1 MSIEREIAEWAS
13 ALEWARVPAHTRER
27 VETIHL
33 DALASGIAGATQQL
47 AEHGQRVASAF
58 GGDSP
63 ASRTFA
69 RAYEITSA
77 TLCDVYRPGLCH
89 VTPVV
94 LPPLE
99 ALGADERDQD
109 DFFAAFTV
117 GLEVT
122 TRLCLALDYPRLR
135 ERGWHSPGV
144 AGPVGAAA
152 AVARLLHLDAD
163 GMLSAMAHGSAQ
175 SAGTFAAL
183 GTEAV
188 KFNQARGAASGLLAG
203 LAAENGLAAA
213 SLWLTAADGGMAHA
227 YADGGAPE
235 LLVRDLGSH
244 WELEQISLRR
254 WPAAS
259 SVQSLIEVCL
269 ELDISADE
277 IAAFAVELSPRA
289 YEVSGDRGWSSPLAA
304 QQSARWVAACT
315 LLDGDWWL
323 EHSDPERLG
332 DARIVALAERISVA
346 ASDAVE
352 GGGVRVHLRRTNGEE
367 SSVERTS
374 APGDPERPLSRA
386 DVQGKLARASRQVMP
401 A

>member
-1 MSIEREIAEWAS
+1 MSIEREIAAWAA
-13 ALEWARVPAHTRER
+13 ALEWDQVPGGTRER

-33 DALASGIAGATQQL
+33 DALASGLAGRTLQL
-47 AEHGQRVASAF
+47 AQQARKVGAAF
-58 GGDSP
+58 GDES
-63 ASRTFA
+63 AAAATFA

-77 TLCDVYRPGLCH
+77 TVCDVYRPGLCH

-99 ALGADERDQD
+99 ALGEGRDHD
-109 DFFAAFTV
+109 DFLAAFTV

-152 AVARLLHLDAD
+152 AVARLLRLDAD
-163 GMLSAMAHGSAQ
+163 AMSSAMAHGAAQ
-175 SAGTFAAL
+175 GAGTFAGL

-188 KFNQARGAASGLLAG
+188 KFNQARGATAGLLAG
-203 LAAENGLAAA
+203 LAADSGLAA
-213 SLWLTAADGGMAHA
+213 SRLWLTADDGGMAHA
-227 YADGGAPE
+227 YVDGGEPE
-235 LLVRDLGSH
+235 LLVRDLGTR

-269 ELDISADE
+269 ELAVPVDD
-277 IAAFAVELSPRA
+277 IAALSVELSPRA
-289 YEVSGDRGWSSPLAA
+289 YEVSGERGWETTLAA

-323 EHSDPERLG
+323 DQSAPERLG
-332 DARIVALAERISVA
+332 DLRTAAVAGLVSVTES
-346 ASDAVE
+346 ASVE
-352 GGGVRVHLRRTNGEE
+352 GGGVRVRLRRTDGEE
-367 SSVERTS
+367 LLVERAG
-374 APGDPERPLSRA
+374 APGDPDRPLSRA
-386 DVQGKLARASRQVMP
+386 DVEAKLARASNQAVP

>member
-1 MSIEREIAEWAS
+1 MSIELEIAEWVAT
-13 ALEWARVPAHTRER
+13 LEWDAMPGDTRER

-33 DALASGIAGATQQL
+33 DALASGIAGATQHL
-47 AEHGQRVASAF
+47 ATQAQGVARAFADDSA
-58 GGDSP
+58 
-63 ASRTFA
+63 AARTFA
-69 RAYEITSA
+69 RAYEISAA

-99 ALGADERDQD
+99 TLREGRDDAEFLAAL
-109 DFFAAFTV
+109 TV

-152 AVARLLHLDAD
+152 AVARLLRLDAA
-163 GMLSAMAHGSAQ
+163 GVLSAMAHGAAQ
-175 SAGTFAAL
+175 AAGTFAAL

-188 KFNQARGAASGLLAG
+188 KFNQARGATAGLLAALAAQSG
-203 LAAENGLAAA
+203 LAASPG
-213 SLWLTAADGGMAHA
+213 WLTAPDGGMAHT
-227 YADGGAPE
+227 YVDGGAPE
-235 LLVRDLGSH
+235 ALVQDLGRR

-269 ELDISADE
+269 ELAVPADDVL
-277 IAAFAVELSPRA
+277 AVAVELSPRA
-289 YEVSGDRGWSSPLAA
+289 YEVSGERGWETPLAA

-315 LLDGDWWL
+315 IVDGDWWL
-323 EHSDPERLG
+323 EHSAPERLG
-332 DARIVALAERISVA
+332 DPEVKAVAERISVT
-346 ASDAVE
+346 ASPTIE
-352 GGGVRVHLRRTNGEE
+352 GGAVRVRLHRRNGEE
-367 SSVERTS
+367 LVAERTS

-386 DVQGKLARASRQVMP
+386 DVEAKLARASNVVVR

>member
-1 MSIEREIAEWAS
+1 MSVEREIAEWAA
-13 ALEWARVPAHTRER
+13 ALDWDQVPGVTRER

-33 DALASGIAGATQQL
+33 DAVASGMAGATQQL
-47 AEHGQRVASAF
+47 AARGKDVAYAF
-58 GGDSP
+58 AGDS
-63 ASRTFA
+63 AAARTFA

-77 TLCDVYRPGLCH
+77 TVCDVYRAGLCH

-99 ALGADERDQD
+99 ALEEGRERD
-109 DFFAAFTV
+109 DFLAAFTV

-152 AVARLLHLDAD
+152 AVARLLGLDAA
-163 GMLSAMAHGSAQ
+163 GMVSAMAHGAAQ
-175 SAGTFAAL
+175 AAGTFAGL

-188 KFNQARGAASGLLAG
+188 KFNQARGATAGLLAG
-203 LAAENGLAAA
+203 LAAESGLAAA
-213 SLWLTAADGGMAHA
+213 PLWLTAADGGMAHA
-227 YADGGAPE
+227 YVDGGSPE
-235 LLVRDLGSH
+235 ALVSNLGTH

-269 ELDISADE
+269 ELDVAVDD
-277 IAAFAVELSPRA
+277 IAELVVELSPRA
-289 YEVSGDRGWSSPLAA
+289 YEVSGDRGWETPLAA

-323 EHSDPERLG
+323 EQSAPERLG
-332 DARIVALAERISVA
+332 DRRAAAVAALISVTP
-346 ASDAVE
+346 SPTVE

-367 SSVERTS
+367 LRVERES
-374 APGDPERPLSRA
+374 APGDPDRPLSRA
-386 DVQGKLARASRQVMP
+386 DVESKLARAAKQVVP

>member
-1 MSIEREIAEWAS
+1 MNVEREIAVWAS
-13 ALEWARVPAHTRER
+13 ALEWDQVPGGSRER
-27 VETIHL
+27 VETIRL
-33 DALASGIAGATQQL
+33 AALASGLAGRTQRL
-47 AEHGQRVASAF
+47 AAQAAHVASAF
-58 GGDSP
+58 AEDSP
-63 ASRTFA
+63 AARTFT
-69 RAYEITSA
+69 RAYEITAA

-99 ALGADERDQD
+99 ALADGQSDAD
-109 DFFAAFTV
+109 VLAAFTV

-152 AVARLLHLDAD
+152 AVARLLRLDAD
-163 GMLSAMAHGSAQ
+163 GTLNAMAHGAAQ
-175 SAGTFAAL
+175 GAGTFAAL

-188 KFNQARGAASGLLAG
+188 KFNQARGATSGLLAG
-203 LAAENGLAAA
+203 LAAAAGLVA
-213 SLWLTAADGGMAHA
+213 SPLWLTAEDGGMLHS
-227 YADGGAPE
+227 YVDGGAPE
-235 LLVRDLGSH
+235 RLVDDLGSH

-269 ELDISADE
+269 ELDVRPDD
-277 IAAFAVELSPRA
+277 IATLAVELSPRA
-289 YEVSGDRGWSSPLAA
+289 YEVSGERGWETPLAA
-304 QQSARWVAACT
+304 QQSARWVAACA
-315 LLDGDWWL
+315 LVDGDWWL
-323 EHSDPERLG
+323 EHSAPEHLS
-332 DARIVALAERISVA
+332 DARVSTVADRISVA
-346 ASDAVE
+346 PSATVE
-352 GGGVRVHLRRTNGEE
+352 GGGVRVRVRRLNGVEVI
-367 SSVERTS
+367 VERTG

-386 DVQGKLARASRQVMP
+386 DVEAKLARASKEAVF

>member
-1 MSIEREIAEWAS
+1 MSIEREIAEWA
-13 ALEWARVPAHTRER
+13 ATLEWDAMPGDTRER

-47 AEHGQRVASAF
+47 ARQAQRVASDFAD
-58 GGDSP
+58 DS
-63 ASRTFA
+63 AAARTFA

-99 ALGADERDQD
+99 VTREGRDEAEL
-109 DFFAAFTV
+109 FAAFTV

-152 AVARLLHLDAD
+152 AVARLLRLDAA
-163 GMLSAMAHGSAQ
+163 GMLSAMAHGAAQ
-175 SAGTFAAL
+175 GAGTFAAL

-188 KFNQARGAASGLLAG
+188 KFNQARGATAGLLAG
-203 LAAENGLAAA
+203 LAARAGLAA
-213 SLWLTAADGGMAHA
+213 SPDWLTAQDGGMAHS
-227 YADGGAPE
+227 YVDGGAPE
-235 LLVRDLGSH
+235 LLVRDLGTR

-269 ELDISADE
+269 DLGVPADDVVTLS
-277 IAAFAVELSPRA
+277 VELSPSA
-289 YEVSGDRGWSSPLAA
+289 YEVSGDRGWETSLAA
-304 QQSARWVAACT
+304 QQSAKWVAACT

-323 EHSDPERLG
+323 EHSAPARLG
-332 DARIVALAERISVA
+332 DSRVEAVADRISVT
-346 ASDAVE
+346 ASATVE
-352 GGGVRVHLRRTNGEE
+352 GGGVRVRLRRTNGEE
-367 SSVERTS
+367 LLVERSS
-374 APGDPERPLSRA
+374 APGDPDRPLSRG
-386 DVQGKLARASRQVMP
+386 DVETKFSRASHLAVP